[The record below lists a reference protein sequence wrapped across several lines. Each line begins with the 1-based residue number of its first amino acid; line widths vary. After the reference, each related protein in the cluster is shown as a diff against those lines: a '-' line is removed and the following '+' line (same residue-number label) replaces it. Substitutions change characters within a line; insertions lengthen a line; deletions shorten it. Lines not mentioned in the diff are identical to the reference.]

1 MALQALRREY
11 THHTER
17 VHSIGGGTSLRDV
30 MLGLNDGLVAAFAVT
45 SGVAGAFTAT
55 KIVVMAG
62 LAEMLGGAVSM
73 GLAAFASSRAQLEF
87 YRSEEQ
93 RERDEIRLWPDHERD
108 EIRNIYRDKGF
119 SGALLD
125 QIVSH
130 ITADP
135 TRWRSVMM
143 REELGFGANVM
154 EPPLR
159 SGLTVGVAYLLGA
172 AVPLLPYL
180 LVPQPLGVLVS
191 ALATIVALFVVGA
204 GKTVLTARSWWR
216 SGLESMAIGVVAAA
230 VTYTVGRFFGTS
242 G

>member
-1 MALQALRREY
+1 MALQALRGEY

-17 VHSIGGGTSLRDV
+17 IHALGNGTSLRDA

-45 SGVAGAFTAT
+45 SGVAGAFSLNQ
-55 KIVVMAG
+55 IVVMAG

-73 GLAAFASSRAQLEF
+73 GLAAFASARAHREF

-93 RERDEIRLWPDHERD
+93 RERDEIRKWPEHERD
-108 EIRNIYRDKGF
+108 EIRGIYRDKGF
-119 SGALLD
+119 SGPLLD

-143 REELGFGANVM
+143 REELGFGAEVM
-154 EPPLR
+154 EPPLH
-159 SGLTVGVAYLLGA
+159 SALTVGGAYLIGA

-180 LVPQPLGVLVS
+180 FVGAAYGILIS
-191 ALATIVALFVVGA
+191 ALATIIALFVVGA
-204 GKTVLTARSWWR
+204 AKTVLTARPWLR
-216 SGLESMAIGVVAAA
+216 SGLESMAIGAIAAI
-230 VTYTVGRFFGTS
+230 VTYSVGRAFGTR
-242 G
+242 

>member
-1 MALQALRREY
+1 MALQALRHEY

-17 VHSIGGGTSLRDV
+17 IHALGTGTSLRDV

-45 SGVAGAFTAT
+45 SGVAGAFSSN

-73 GLAAFASSRAQLEF
+73 GLAAFASARAHREF

-93 RERDEIRLWPDHERD
+93 RERDEIRKWPEHERD
-108 EIRNIYRDKGF
+108 EIRGIYRDKGF
-119 SGALLD
+119 SGPLLD

-143 REELGFGANVM
+143 REELGFGAEVM
-154 EPPLR
+154 EPPLH
-159 SGLTVGVAYLLGA
+159 SALTVGGAYLIGA

-180 LVPQPLGVLVS
+180 LVGAASGILIS
-191 ALATIVALFVVGA
+191 ALATIIALFVVGA
-204 GKTVLTARSWWR
+204 AKTLLTALPWLR
-216 SGLESMAIGVVAAA
+216 SGLESMAIGAVAAI
-230 VTYTVGRFFGTS
+230 VTYSVGRAFGTR
-242 G
+242 

>member
-1 MALQALRREY
+1 MALQALRRDF
-11 THHTER
+11 THYTER
-17 VHSIGGGTSLRDV
+17 IHALGGGTSLRDT

-45 SGVAGAFTAT
+45 SGVAGAFSSN

-73 GLAAFASSRAQLEF
+73 GLAAFASARAHREF

-93 RERDEIRLWPDHERD
+93 RERDEIRKWPEHERD
-108 EIRNIYRDKGF
+108 EIRGIYRDKGF
-119 SGALLD
+119 SGPLLD

-143 REELGFGANVM
+143 REELGFGAEVM
-154 EPPLR
+154 EPPLY
-159 SGLTVGVAYLLGA
+159 SALTVGGAYLIGA

-180 LVPQPLGVLVS
+180 LVGAASGILIS
-191 ALATIVALFVVGA
+191 ALATIIALFVVGA
-204 GKTVLTARSWWR
+204 AKTLLTARPWLR
-216 SGLESMAIGVVAAA
+216 SGLESMAIGAVAAI
-230 VTYTVGRFFGTS
+230 VTYSVGRAFGTR
-242 G
+242 

>member
-1 MALQALRREY
+1 MALQALRGEY

-17 VHSIGGGTSLRDV
+17 IHALGNGTSLRDA

-45 SGVAGAFTAT
+45 SGVAGAFSSN

-73 GLAAFASSRAQLEF
+73 GLAAFASARAHREF

-93 RERDEIRLWPDHERD
+93 RERDEIRKWPEHERD
-108 EIRNIYRDKGF
+108 EIRGIYRDKGF
-119 SGALLD
+119 SGPLLD

-143 REELGFGANVM
+143 REELGFGAEVM
-154 EPPLR
+154 EPPLH
-159 SGLTVGVAYLLGA
+159 SALTVGGAYLIGA

-180 LVPQPLGVLVS
+180 FVGAAYGILIS
-191 ALATIVALFVVGA
+191 AFATIIALFVVGA
-204 GKTVLTARSWWR
+204 AKTMLTARPWLR
-216 SGLESMAIGVVAAA
+216 SGLESMAIGAVAAI
-230 VTYTVGRFFGTS
+230 VTYSVGRAFGTR
-242 G
+242 